1 MSVKSKAQDSEMAMD
16 LFELILEDWLVWVN
30 LT

>member
-1 MSVKSKAQDSEMAMD
+1 MSVKSEAKDSEMAKD

-30 LT
+30 LM

>member
-1 MSVKSKAQDSEMAMD
+1 MSVKSEAEDREMAMD

-30 LT
+30 LL